1 MVRLFGKLCVY
12 VWRGKE
18 GGYLCGSEEADGV
31 EVFHGLSASVV
42 ANRYTSFC
50 SISDCEYTMLT
61 TLI

>member
-1 MVRLFGKLCVY
+1 MCVY

-42 ANRYTSFC
+42 EQLKQIHFLLQY
-50 SISDCEYTMLT
+50 L
-61 TLI
+61 